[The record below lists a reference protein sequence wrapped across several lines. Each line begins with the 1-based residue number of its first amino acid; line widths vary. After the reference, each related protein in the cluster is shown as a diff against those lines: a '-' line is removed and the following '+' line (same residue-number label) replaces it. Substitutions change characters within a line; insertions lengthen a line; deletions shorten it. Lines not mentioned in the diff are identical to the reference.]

1 MITPRIFLSAL
12 AASLF
17 TALPMAAQAEAK
29 PNIVYIVADDL
40 GWKDVGFHG
49 CTDIRTPNIDKL
61 AADGAKLE
69 RFYVQPMCSPTRAAL
84 MTGRYPCRYGFQ
96 TLVIPS
102 KGTYGLPADEVLLP
116 ETLKTAGYETS
127 MIGKWHLGHADR
139 AFWPRQ
145 RGFDYHYGAVL
156 GEIDYYTHSAH
167 DVLDWQRDNKPV
179 KEKGYATQLLGADAV
194 KRIRAH
200 DGKKPL
206 FLYLAFTAPHTPYQA
221 PPEYLERCKSIE
233 DETRRTYAAMIECL
247 DDEIGKTL
255 AALDEKGMRKNTLVI
270 FHSDN
275 GGTRDAR
282 LTGEGTVKKVPCDN
296 GPLKG
301 GKGQL
306 YEGGTLVPA
315 VANWPGHVKPG
326 SVVNELIH
334 ITDMLPTLAGLAG
347 ASTAKSKPLD
357 GMNVWPAISEG
368 KPSGRDEI
376 VYNVEPFRGAVRKG
390 DWKLVWKNLL
400 PTSVELYNLA
410 KDPNEQTNLAASEP
424 AKVAELQARIEAL
437 AKESAKPLFMESA
450 MKAVYGGVFGA
461 APIPT
466 EEDPSTAEP

>member
-179 KEKGYATQLLGADAV
+179 KEKGYATQLLGTDAV